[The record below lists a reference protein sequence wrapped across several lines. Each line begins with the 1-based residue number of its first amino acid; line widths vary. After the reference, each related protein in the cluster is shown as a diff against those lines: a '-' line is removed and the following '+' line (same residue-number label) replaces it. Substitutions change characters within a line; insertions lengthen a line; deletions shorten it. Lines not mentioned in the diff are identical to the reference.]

1 MSATIGARLAA
12 VAERQPDAVAFVERD
27 ARVTY
32 RQLDADAAALAGRI
46 ITASGGT
53 SGRVALFFD
62 RKYPA
67 IASIFGAGHSGAT
80 YVLLD
85 AGDPAER
92 LRFILRDSEPVV
104 MLTEAALLAQAR
116 DIAPAGCA
124 VVDAEALIG
133 ADAASP
139 ARLDMPAVQPD
150 ATVYLCYTSGSTGQP
165 KGVRQTHENLLFFAD
180 AYAKA
185 LAIGPADRLSL
196 VYTLSFNAAN
206 MDVFGGL
213 LHGATLCAYDL
224 RVDGLPRL
232 AEWLDR
238 QRITVLHA
246 VPTVFRELGKR
257 LAPGRVLPHLRV
269 VDLGGEAVF
278 ASDVDLFRGHTAPH
292 CVFVNQLASTEVGLI
307 AQHVVDHRTA
317 PPATPIV
324 PAGRCPAGVRVDIL
338 RDDGTPAA
346 AGEAGEMVVC
356 SRHVSPGYWRRPE
369 QDALAFAPDPSTPG
383 GRRYRSGDV
392 GRVDADGNLSFL
404 GRKGSRV
411 KVRGHSVDLTEIEAA
426 LAACPGVTKGA
437 ALLASGDLQ
446 GAPGR
451 LVGYVTTSPG
461 APRDAALLRRHLT
474 ARLPSYMVPAA
485 IAFVDAMPVTA
496 SGKVDRNALAALTS
510 VATDAA
516 RDVTAPEDD
525 FERAVAAI
533 FGELLALA
541 PVGRDD
547 DFFLQGGDSLLG
559 VELQIRLREQFGVQ
573 VAKLHEDAT
582 VAGVAAR
589 IRAAG
594 TVDRTRRP
602 AMPVMF
608 PLWEH
613 GSAPP
618 LFLVHG
624 RHGQAFVSPQ
634 FMRLLGDDQPVWVF
648 QARGLDGLA
657 EPHPTVEAMAD
668 DYVAAM
674 RRERPRGPY
683 FIGALC
689 AGAYIAAVMARRLE
703 EAGETVLP
711 LLLLDPPERLLHQG
725 YAQMSE
731 ERFVTKMRARNASGR
746 NAGPVDDPA
755 YMQAVIKVAMTFE
768 GAIAAHRPQPY
779 AGSAY
784 VLSSRQ
790 RSLGSDGAGLRR
802 IFSGALERFEV
813 GGTHAEALDPNNPV
827 FANYLLRCVER
838 IRAAALAPAPATSL
852 RAPA

>member
-1 MSATIGARLAA
+1 MNEEAVGIVATIGARLAA
-12 VAERQPDAVAFVERD
+12 VAQRQPDAVAFVER
-27 ARVTY
+27 ALRHTY
-32 RQLDADAAALAGRI
+32 RELDAAASALA
-46 ITASGGT
+46 AVVLAESGGRA
-53 SGRVALFFD
+53 GRVALFFE

-67 IASIFGAGHSGAT
+67 IASIFGAGRSGFT

-92 LRFILRDSEPVV
+92 LRFILTDSEPVV
-104 MLTEAALLAQAR
+104 VLTEASLMARAR

-124 VVDAEALIG
+124 VVDVEAHL
-133 ADAASP
+133 APRALPAARTALP
-139 ARLDMPAVQPD
+139 DVKPD

-180 AYAKA
+180 AYATA
-185 LAIGPADRLSL
+185 LAIRPGDRLSL
-196 VYTLSFNAAN
+196 LYTLSFNAAN

-224 RVDGLPRL
+224 RLDGLPRL
-232 AEWLDR
+232 PEWLDR
-238 QRITVLHA
+238 QRITVLHS

-307 AQHVVDHRTA
+307 AQHVVDHRSA

-324 PAGRCPAGVRVDIL
+324 PAGRCPEGVRVDIL
-338 RDDGTPAA
+338 RDDGTPAS

-369 QDALAFAPDPSTPG
+369 LDAQAFAPDLSTPG
-383 GRRYRSGDV
+383 GRQYRSGDL

-411 KVRGHSVDLTEIEAA
+411 KIRGHSVDLTEIEAA

-437 ALLASGDLQ
+437 ALLASGDLE

-451 LVGYVTTSPG
+451 LVGYVTTAPG
-461 APRDAALLRRHLT
+461 AARDAALLRRHLT

-496 SGKVDRNALAALTS
+496 SGKVDRNALAALSS

-516 RDVTAPEDD
+516 RDVTAPADD
-525 FERAVAAI
+525 VECAVAAI
-533 FGELLALA
+533 YGELLELS

-559 VELQIRLREQFGVQ
+559 VELQIRLRERVGVQ
-573 VAKLHEDAT
+573 VASLHEDAT
-582 VAGVAAR
+582 VAGVAAL

-594 TVDRTRRP
+594 SVDRTRRP

-648 QARGLDGLA
+648 QARGLDGLDA
-657 EPHPTVEAMAD
+657 PHPTVEAMAD

-674 RRERPRGPY
+674 RRQRPRGPY
-683 FIGALC
+683 FVGALC
-689 AGAYIAAVMARRLE
+689 AGAYIAAADGAPAGGGRGDGAAAAPARSARAPAAPGLC
-703 EAGETVLP
+703 A
-711 LLLLDPPERLLHQG
+711 DERGALRHQ
-725 YAQMSE
+725 
-731 ERFVTKMRARNASGR
+731 
-746 NAGPVDDPA
+746 D
-755 YMQAVIKVAMTFE
+755 E
-768 GAIAAHRPQPY
+768 GA
-779 AGSAY
+779 
-784 VLSSRQ
+784 Q
-790 RSLGSDGAGLRR
+790 RERTQRGSDGRPRLHAGGDQGGDDVRGRDRGPPAKALRRRRVCPVEPAAIDGVRRRGPPPDLRRPAGALRGGRHARGSARSQQPGLRQ
-802 IFSGALERFEV
+802 L
-813 GGTHAEALDPNNPV
+813 
-827 FANYLLRCVER
+827 
-838 IRAAALAPAPATSL
+838 PAPL
-852 RAPA
+852 RREDSRRDDVAHG